1 MAKLDRLS
9 SSDAANAFN
18 TLARTAD
25 ATRISAR
32 EMAASLHQISISA
45 VNLRKE
51 DFCDNTV
58 FTSASVYGLMDGNAS
73 VYRLMDTK
81 PRRLRCEYCGCL
93 SEKDYGT
100 CEHCG
105 APL

>member
-18 TLARTAD
+18 TLARTAH
-25 ATRISAR
+25 
-32 EMAASLHQISISA
+32 EMATSL
-45 VNLRKE
+45 E
-51 DFCDNTV
+51 DFDEFFEDHLFYCSDHTV
-58 FTSASVYGLMDGNAS
+58 SVHRS
-73 VYRLMDTK
+73 MDTK
-81 PRRLRCEYCGCL
+81 PQRLRCEYCGCL

>member
-18 TLARTAD
+18 TLARTVD

-32 EMAASLHQISISA
+32 EMAMSLQRISISA

-51 DFCDNTV
+51 DFDDFSEDRLLYCCDNAV
-58 FTSASVYGLMDGNAS
+58 P
-73 VYRLMDTK
+73 VYRPMDTK
-81 PRRLRCEYCGCL
+81 PHRLRCEYCGCL